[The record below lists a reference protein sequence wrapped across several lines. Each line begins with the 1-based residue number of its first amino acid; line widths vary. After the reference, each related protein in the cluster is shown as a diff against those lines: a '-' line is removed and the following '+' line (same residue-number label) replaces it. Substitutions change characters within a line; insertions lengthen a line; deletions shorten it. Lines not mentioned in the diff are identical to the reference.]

1 METQTTYATPD
12 KHIISSLTKALNCHP
27 VVAGLL
33 ADRGITDPDE
43 ARFFL
48 NPDFSRLKNPFDMK
62 DMLKAVKR
70 IYTALINQERILVF
84 GDFDADG
91 VTAVS
96 LIYEFLSMIEA
107 APAWYIPHRTKEGYS
122 LQPDHVKMAVDMDV
136 DLIITV
142 DCGITAHEAVAA
154 ASLEDIDVIVTD
166 HHEPSDTLP
175 QAVAVID
182 PKQADCNAGLDY
194 LAGVG
199 VAFYLVMALR
209 KFFRDQGVW
218 QQFPEPSLVNFLDLF
233 TIGTMGDMVPLI
245 KENRALCVAGLK
257 QIIQGNRPGIRAMAR
272 AAHLDLNRMDADDIS
287 FKLIPRI
294 NAAGRISHARICVTH
309 LTSRDPAQADA
320 GANLLEELNK
330 KRQCIEREIVQEIET
345 RIELDPGLLDDRL
358 LVMWDTHWEQS
369 VLGIA
374 ASRLSKKYICPVILL
389 SLNEAGQAVGSC
401 RSVNHINIHRALTE
415 NAHLLEKFGGH
426 AMAAGLTLK
435 KEQLAHLKP
444 ALVQHLETQYTET
457 DFLSRIK
464 VDAELKLSDMTIE
477 LATAIESMMPFGT
490 ANPEPVFLARNLW
503 VASSHIIGTCHR
515 KMILKGESGTTQVEA
530 LHFNLPDTTN
540 LPNFYSRII
549 FKLKVNKFKPNSVQ
563 IILQNLEFPAEN
575 QRK

>member
-1 METQTTYATPD
+1 METQITYATVD
-12 KHIISSLTKALNCHP
+12 EQITSRLASALNCHP
-27 VVAGLL
+27 VIAGLL
-33 ADRGITDPDE
+33 ADRGITDPHE
-43 ARFFL
+43 AQFFL
-48 NPDFSRLKNPFDMK
+48 NPDFSRLKDPFDMK
-62 DMLKAVKR
+62 DMRKAVKR
-70 IYTALINQERILVF
+70 IHTAVINQEKILVF

-96 LIYEFLSMIEA
+96 LIYEFLATVDA

-122 LQPDHVKMAVDMDV
+122 LQLDHIKMAVEMDV

-142 DCGITAHEAVAA
+142 DCGISSHEAVAA
-154 ASLEDIDVIVTD
+154 ATMEDIDVIITD

-175 QAVAVID
+175 QAFAVIN
-182 PKQADCNAGLDY
+182 PKQADCHAGLDY

-209 KFFRDQGVW
+209 KCFRDEGVW
-218 QQFPEPSLVNFLDLF
+218 EQFPEPSLVQFLDLF
-233 TIGTMGDMVPLI
+233 TIGTIGDMVPLI

-257 QIIQGNRPGIRAMAR
+257 QIVQGNRLGIRAMAR
-272 AAHLDLNRMDADDIS
+272 SAHLDLNRMDADDIS

-320 GANLLEELNK
+320 GAGLLEALNK
-330 KRQCIEREIVQEIET
+330 KRQSIEREIVQDIET
-345 RIELDPGLLDDRL
+345 RIELDPGLLDNRL
-358 LVMWDTHWEQS
+358 LVMWDSHWEQS

-374 ASRLSKKYICPVILL
+374 ASRLSKKYVCPVVLL
-389 SLNEAGQAVGSC
+389 ALGENGQAVGSC
-401 RSVNHINIHRALTE
+401 RSINRINIHRALTE
-415 NAHLLEKFGGH
+415 SAHLLEKFGGH

-435 KEQLAHLKP
+435 KEQLNRLKP
-444 ALVQHLETQYTET
+444 ALAHHLKTQCNET

-464 VDAELKLSDMTIE
+464 IDAELKLSDMTIE

-490 ANPEPVFLARNLW
+490 ANPEPLFLARNLW
-503 VASSHIIGTCHR
+503 VASSHIIGRCHR
-515 KMILKGESGTTQVEA
+515 KMILKEESGTTQVEA
-530 LHFNLPDTTN
+530 LHFNLPDTTH
-540 LPNFYSRII
+540 LPTFYSNII

-563 IILQNLEFPAEN
+563 MILQDL
-575 QRK
+575 